1 MPSKFDKNLYN
12 QYDSLA
18 KDVMSQWLLSKGY
31 KDINTEETYGVDV
44 VCKDKDDVECYFET
58 EVKTGWR
65 DYWPESWKEIR
76 IPYRKRRLIDKWTRE
91 GCHGNLTFVIFN
103 KHLDQAWFM
112 DGAMVNKCEIKPVD
126 NRRSVNELFFHIK
139 VADAELVKVMSSP
152 VLKEKGYDKDT
163 LINKKY
169 PS

>member
-76 IPYRKRRLIDKWTRE
+76 IPYRKRRLIDKWTRG

-103 KHLDQAWFM
+103 KHLDQGWFM
-112 DGAMVNKCEIKPVD
+112 DSKIVNESTIKPVD
-126 NRRSVNELFFHIK
+126 NRRSANELFFHIK
-139 VADAELVKVMSSP
+139 VPDAKLVKM
-152 VLKEKGYDKDT
+152 KEN
-163 LINKKY
+163 INV
-169 PS
+169 SINNE